1 MTIRNPWELMANHI
15 LKSGSSL
22 LLLAGLWGTGVGAQ
36 VPDGLKSHEE
46 ARTRMC
52 VIEAVDPPDAAASR
66 SLSDR
71 GAGLAAILE
80 TSGFQGVV
88 RGGEALPSEMV
99 SLQQKVERYNR
110 AYADLMADC
119 REAERAGAD
128 CAETREMTSLREEIR
143 AEAAAL
149 LSEMGEADLDGGA
162 GAWNAWALDCADR
175 LLLRSVVGEVC
186 PEGSAAICGASDDWV
201 EAHGTTLQIADDME
215 QLWAHQKE
223 EPWSRFEP
231 LVSGGAGVTRGG
243 ETKTRV
249 QVGNIIARVRLGLD
263 LVRIDEDPGRAA
275 AAAAFGAAFDM
286 EFVQSGWTVLPVIE
300 FSLEQ
305 DRPILGET
313 VYAFFVE
320 TESGPATVLNAQV
333 DADQPFAW
341 STPLRPDVA
350 EWLQSGQPLWFTAGG
365 PIAGGGMGPRFTFQF
380 PAEGL
385 QDAILDMAI
394 YLTGDVLTDLNRIA
408 AGG

>member
-1 MTIRNPWELMANHI
+1 MRIHI
-15 LKSGSSL
+15 LRSGTSL
-22 LLLAGLWGTGVGAQ
+22 LLLTGLWSAGAGAQ
-36 VPDGLKSHEE
+36 VPDGLRAHEE

-52 VIEAVDPPDAAASR
+52 VTEAVDPPDAAASR
-66 SLSDR
+66 SLIDR
-71 GAGLAAILE
+71 SAGLAAILE
-80 TSGFQGVV
+80 TSGFQGVI
-88 RGGEALPSEMV
+88 RGGEALPPEMV

-110 AYADLMADC
+110 AYSDLMTDC
-119 REAERAGAD
+119 RDADRAGVD
-128 CAETREMTSLREEIR
+128 CAESREMASLRDEIR
-143 AEAAAL
+143 AEADAL
-149 LSEMGEADLDGGA
+149 LREMGQADSDGGA
-162 GAWNAWALDCADR
+162 GAWNAWAMDCADR
-175 LLLRSVVGEVC
+175 VLLRQVVADVC
-186 PEGSAAICGASDDWV
+186 PEGSAAICGATGDWV
-201 EAHGTTLQIADDME
+201 EAHGTSLMVADDLE
-215 QLWAHQKE
+215 QLWAHRMEQ
-223 EPWSRFEP
+223 PWSRFEP
-231 LVSGGAGVTRGG
+231 LASGGAGVTRGG

-275 AAAAFGAAFDM
+275 AATAFGAAFDM
-286 EFVQSGWTVLPVIE
+286 EFIQSGWTVLPVIE

-305 DRPILGET
+305 DAPILGET

-350 EWLQSGQPLWFTAGG
+350 EWLQAGQPLWFTAGG

-394 YLTGDVLTDLNRIA
+394 YLTGDVLTDLARIA
-408 AGG
+408 SGG